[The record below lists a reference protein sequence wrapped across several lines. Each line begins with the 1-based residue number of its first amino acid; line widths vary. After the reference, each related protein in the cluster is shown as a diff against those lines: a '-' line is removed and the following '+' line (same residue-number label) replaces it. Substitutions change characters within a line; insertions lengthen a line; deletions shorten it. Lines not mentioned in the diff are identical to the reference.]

1 MTKHDLE
8 RRKNELGYTNAI
20 VAVLSGV
27 SLEKVEEIFSDNLA
41 ATITY
46 EERNAVE
53 NVLRE
58 RDADRVCEGSLPYFG
73 KKQGEFTLDDYYAMP
88 EDTRVELIDGVLYEM
103 LDPTTIHQDFGFQIA
118 YKLQNYIE
126 KNKGKCWVAVA
137 PVDVQLDC
145 DNRTMVEPDVI
156 VVCNRDK
163 IIRRCVYGAPDFIV
177 EVLSPSTK
185 KKDLTIKLNKYI
197 EAGVKEYWLVDPEKQ
212 RVQVHRYE
220 KDDLLTM
227 YTFEDK
233 VPVGIWG
240 DDCEVN
246 FSEIYDYISFLYEKE
261 NSNF

>member
-1 MTKHDLE
+1 MTKRDLE

-27 SLEKVEEIFSDNLA
+27 SLEKVEEIFSDNHA
-41 ATITY
+41 TTITY
-46 EERNAVE
+46 EERSAVE

-103 LDPTTIHQDFGFQIA
+103 LAPTTIHQDFGFQIA
-118 YKLQNYIE
+118 FRLQEHIK

-156 VVCNRDK
+156 VVCDRDK

-185 KKDLTIKLNKYI
+185 KKDLTIKLKKYT
-197 EAGVKEYWLVDPEKQ
+197 EAGVKEYWLVDPEAK
-212 RVQVHRYE
+212 RVMVYR
-220 KDDLLTM
+220 
-227 YTFEDK
+227 FEEDVVLNIYGFDSK
-233 VPVGIWG
+233 VPVGIFDG
-240 DDCEVN
+240 KCEIN
-246 FSEIYDYISFLYEKE
+246 FAELYEQIAFLYE
-261 NSNF
+261 

>member
-8 RRKNELGYTNAI
+8 RRKNELGYSNAI

-27 SLEKVEEIFSDNLA
+27 SLEKVEEIFSDNHA
-41 ATITY
+41 TTITY
-46 EERNAVE
+46 EERIAVE

-58 RDADRVCEGSLPYFG
+58 RDADRVSEGSVPYFG

-103 LDPTTIHQDFGFQIA
+103 LAPTTIHQDFGFQIA
-118 YKLQNYIE
+118 HRLQEHIK
-126 KNKGKCWVAVA
+126 KNMGKCWVAVA

-185 KKDLTIKLNKYI
+185 KKDLTIKLKKYT
-197 EAGVKEYWLVDPEKQ
+197 EAGVKEYWLVDPDAK
-212 RVQVHRYE
+212 RVMVYR
-220 KDDLLTM
+220 
-227 YTFEDK
+227 FEEDVVLNIYGFDSK
-233 VPVGIWG
+233 VPVGIF
-240 DDCEVN
+240 DDKCEID
-246 FSEIYDYISFLYEKE
+246 FAELYEQIAFLYE
-261 NSNF
+261 

>member
-8 RRKNELGYTNAI
+8 RRKNELGYSNAI

-27 SLEKVEEIFSDNLA
+27 SLERVDEIFSDNHA
-41 ATITY
+41 TTITY

-58 RDADRVCEGSLPYFG
+58 RDADRVCEGSLPYYG

-103 LDPTTIHQDFGFQIA
+103 LASTTIHQDFGFQIA
-118 YKLQNYIE
+118 FRLQEHIK

-156 VVCNRDK
+156 VVCDRDK

-185 KKDLTIKLNKYI
+185 KKDLTIKLNKYT
-197 EAGVKEYWLVDPEKQ
+197 EAGVKEYWLVDPDAK
-212 RVQVHRYE
+212 RVMVYR
-220 KDDLLTM
+220 
-227 YTFEDK
+227 FEEDVVLNIYGFDSK
-233 VPVGIWG
+233 VPVGIFDG
-240 DDCEVN
+240 KCEIN
-246 FSEIYDYISFLYEKE
+246 FAELYEQIAFLYE
-261 NSNF
+261 

>member
-1 MTKHDLE
+1 MTKRDLE
-8 RRKNELGYTNAI
+8 RRKNELGYSNAI

-27 SLEKVEEIFSDNLA
+27 SLEKVEEIFSDNHA
-41 ATITY
+41 TTITY
-46 EERNAVE
+46 EERSAVE

-103 LDPTTIHQDFGFQIA
+103 LAPTTIHQDFGFQIA
-118 YKLQNYIE
+118 HRLQEHIK
-126 KNKGKCWVAVA
+126 KNMGKCWVAVA

-185 KKDLTIKLNKYI
+185 KKDLTIKLNKYT
-197 EAGVKEYWLVDPEKQ
+197 EAGVKEYWLVDPEAK
-212 RVQVHRYE
+212 RVMVYR
-220 KDDLLTM
+220 
-227 YTFEDK
+227 FEEDVVLNIYGFDSK
-233 VPVGIWG
+233 VPVGIFDG
-240 DDCEVN
+240 KCEIN
-246 FSEIYDYISFLYEKE
+246 FAELYEQIAFLYE
-261 NSNF
+261 

>member
-8 RRKNELGYTNAI
+8 RRKNELGYSNAI

-41 ATITY
+41 TTITY

-103 LDPTTIHQDFGFQIA
+103 LAPTTIHQDFGFQIA
-118 YKLQNYIE
+118 YRLQEYIK
-126 KNKGKCWVAVA
+126 KNMGKCWVAVA
-137 PVDVQLDC
+137 PVDVQLNC

-185 KKDLTIKLNKYI
+185 KKDLSIKLNKYT
-197 EAGVKEYWLVDPEKQ
+197 EAGVKEYWLVDPDAK
-212 RVQVHRYE
+212 RVMVYR
-220 KDDLLTM
+220 
-227 YTFEDK
+227 FEEDVVLNIYGFDSK
-233 VPVGIWG
+233 VPVGIFDG
-240 DDCEVN
+240 KCEIN
-246 FSEIYDYISFLYEKE
+246 FAELYEQIAFLYE
-261 NSNF
+261 

>member
-1 MTKHDLE
+1 MTKRDLE
-8 RRKNELGYTNAI
+8 RRKNELGYSNAI

-27 SLEKVEEIFSDNLA
+27 SLEKVEEIFSDNHA
-41 ATITY
+41 TTITY

-53 NVLRE
+53 NILRE

-103 LDPTTIHQDFGFQIA
+103 LAPTTIHQDFGFQIA
-118 YKLQNYIE
+118 FRLQEHIK

-197 EAGVKEYWLVDPEKQ
+197 EAGVKEYWLVDPEAK
-212 RVQVHRYE
+212 RVMVYR
-220 KDDLLTM
+220 
-227 YTFEDK
+227 FEEDVVLNIYGFDSK
-233 VPVGIWG
+233 VPVGIFDG
-240 DDCEVN
+240 KCEIN
-246 FSEIYDYISFLYEKE
+246 FAELYEQIAFLYE
-261 NSNF
+261 

>member
-1 MTKHDLE
+1 MTKRDLE
-8 RRKNELGYTNAI
+8 RRKNELGYSNAI

-27 SLEKVEEIFSDNLA
+27 SLERVDEIFSDNHA
-41 ATITY
+41 TTITY

-58 RDADRVCEGSLPYFG
+58 RDADRVCEGSLPYYG

-103 LDPTTIHQDFGFQIA
+103 LAPTTIHQDFGFQIA
-118 YKLQNYIE
+118 FRLQEHIK

-197 EAGVKEYWLVDPEKQ
+197 EAGVKEYWLVDPDAK
-212 RVQVHRYE
+212 RVMVYR
-220 KDDLLTM
+220 
-227 YTFEDK
+227 FEEDIVLNIYGFDSK
-233 VPVGIWG
+233 VPVGIFDG
-240 DDCEVN
+240 KCEID
-246 FSEIYDYISFLYEKE
+246 FAELYEQIAFLYE
-261 NSNF
+261 

>member
-27 SLEKVEEIFSDNLA
+27 SLEKVEEIFSDNHA
-41 ATITY
+41 TTITY
-46 EERNAVE
+46 EERSAVE

-103 LDPTTIHQDFGFQIA
+103 LAPTTIHQDFGFQIA
-118 YKLQNYIE
+118 FRLQEHIK

-156 VVCNRDK
+156 VVCDRDK

-197 EAGVKEYWLVDPEKQ
+197 EAGVKEYWLVDPDAK
-212 RVQVHRYE
+212 RVMVYR
-220 KDDLLTM
+220 
-227 YTFEDK
+227 FEEDVVLNLYGFDSK
-233 VPVGIWG
+233 VPVGIF
-240 DDCEVN
+240 DDKCEID
-246 FSEIYDYISFLYEKE
+246 FAELYEQIAFLYE
-261 NSNF
+261 

>member
-1 MTKHDLE
+1 MTKRDLE

-41 ATITY
+41 TTITY

-103 LDPTTIHQDFGFQIA
+103 LAPTTIHQDFGFQIA
-118 YKLQNYIE
+118 YRLQEYIK
-126 KNKGKCWVAVA
+126 KNMGKCWVAVA
-137 PVDVQLDC
+137 PVDVQLNC

-185 KKDLTIKLNKYI
+185 KKDLTIKLNKYT
-197 EAGVKEYWLVDPEKQ
+197 EAGVKEYWLVDPDAK
-212 RVQVHRYE
+212 RVMVYR
-220 KDDLLTM
+220 
-227 YTFEDK
+227 FEEDVVLNIYGFDSK
-233 VPVGIWG
+233 VPVGIFDG
-240 DDCEVN
+240 KCEIN
-246 FSEIYDYISFLYEKE
+246 FAELYEQIAFLYE
-261 NSNF
+261 

>member
-1 MTKHDLE
+1 MTKRDLE
-8 RRKNELGYTNAI
+8 RRKNELGYSNAI

-27 SLEKVEEIFSDNLA
+27 SLEKVEEIFSDNHA
-41 ATITY
+41 TTITY
-46 EERNAVE
+46 EERSAVE

-103 LDPTTIHQDFGFQIA
+103 LAPTTIHQDFGFQIA
-118 YKLQNYIE
+118 HRLQEHIK
-126 KNKGKCWVAVA
+126 KNMGKCWVAVA

-197 EAGVKEYWLVDPEKQ
+197 EAGVKEYWLVDPEAK
-212 RVQVHRYE
+212 RVMVYR
-220 KDDLLTM
+220 
-227 YTFEDK
+227 FEEDVVLNIYGFDSK
-233 VPVGIWG
+233 VPVGIFDG
-240 DDCEVN
+240 KCEIN
-246 FSEIYDYISFLYEKE
+246 FAELYEQIAFLYE
-261 NSNF
+261 

>member
-1 MTKHDLE
+1 MTKRDLE

-41 ATITY
+41 TTITY
-46 EERNAVE
+46 EERYAVE

-103 LDPTTIHQDFGFQIA
+103 LAPTTIHQDFGFQIA
-118 YKLQNYIE
+118 FRLQEHIK

-185 KKDLTIKLNKYI
+185 KKDLTIKLKKYT
-197 EAGVKEYWLVDPEKQ
+197 EAGVKEYWLVDPDAK
-212 RVQVHRYE
+212 RVMVYR
-220 KDDLLTM
+220 
-227 YTFEDK
+227 FEEDVVLNIYGFDRK
-233 VPVGIWG
+233 VPVGIF
-240 DDCEVN
+240 DDKCEID
-246 FSEIYDYISFLYEKE
+246 FAELYEQIAFLYE
-261 NSNF
+261 

>member
-1 MTKHDLE
+1 MTKRDLE
-8 RRKNELGYTNAI
+8 RRKNELGYSDAI

-41 ATITY
+41 TTITY

-103 LDPTTIHQDFGFQIA
+103 LAPTTIHQDFGFQIA
-118 YKLQNYIE
+118 HKLQNYIE

-137 PVDVQLDC
+137 PVDVQLNC

-163 IIRRCVYGAPDFIV
+163 IIRRCVYGAPDIIV

-185 KKDLTIKLNKYI
+185 KKDLTIKLNKYT
-197 EAGVKEYWLVDPEKQ
+197 EAGVKEYWLVDPDAK
-212 RVQVHRYE
+212 RVMVYR
-220 KDDLLTM
+220 
-227 YTFEDK
+227 FEEDVVLNIYGFDSK
-233 VPVGIWG
+233 VPVGIFDG
-240 DDCEVN
+240 KCEIN
-246 FSEIYDYISFLYEKE
+246 FAELYEQIAFLYE
-261 NSNF
+261 